1 MLKVLSVVCL
11 VQVSWGKKVLLVGGK
26 TDSGSDRVSGW
37 ITLFLWLILSFIRMI
52 LILSLVFSVWTFD
65 TETECWSLMDAKG
78 DIPVTSFKL
87 IKCANHTFG

>member
-37 ITLFLWLILSFIRMI
+37 ITLFLWLILS
-52 LILSLVFSVWTFD
+52 L
-65 TETECWSLMDAKG
+65 
-78 DIPVTSFKL
+78 
-87 IKCANHTFG
+87 